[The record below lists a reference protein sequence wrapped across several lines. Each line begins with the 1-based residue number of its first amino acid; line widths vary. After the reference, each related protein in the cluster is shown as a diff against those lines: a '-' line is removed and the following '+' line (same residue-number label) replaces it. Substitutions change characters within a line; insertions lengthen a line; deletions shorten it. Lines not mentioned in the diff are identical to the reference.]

1 MRPPPPIFGTHEI
14 DYRLGPIFLKNHDKY
29 LAETA
34 EVERLE
40 KLMEDDKDL
49 NLIPQMFAAQHSR
62 FEAGVVTL
70 LSATSLLE
78 RVLYEFACS
87 HIHFK
92 SYEEN
97 LDRLK
102 LESKWL
108 ILPKLCAGVQLDE
121 DSSEI
126 NELRQLVKARNAVV
140 HPKVQFIRADTSSVP
155 NGDKELARFHIAC
168 KNARRTVESLFAVL
182 NNSAKGKKRTS
193 GDNSDNSGMDASCGI

>member
-1 MRPPPPIFGTHEI
+1 MRSPPPILGTLEI
-14 DYRLGPIFLKNHDKY
+14 DYRLGPIFVKHHDEYLLK
-29 LAETA
+29 TS

-40 KLMEDDKDL
+40 KVCESNKSQDLMRHL
-49 NLIPQMFAAQHSR
+49 FQARHSR
-62 FEAGVVTL
+62 FEAGVITL

-97 LDRLK
+97 LERLK
-102 LESKWL
+102 LEAKWL
-108 ILPKLCAGVQLDE
+108 ILPRLCIGIKLDE

-140 HPKVQFIRADTSSVP
+140 HPKPQFIRADTSCVP
-155 NGDKELARFHIAC
+155 NNDKELARFHIAC

-182 NNSAKGKKRTS
+182 HNAVKNGKGTTDS
-193 GDNSDNSGMDASCGI
+193 NSGMD